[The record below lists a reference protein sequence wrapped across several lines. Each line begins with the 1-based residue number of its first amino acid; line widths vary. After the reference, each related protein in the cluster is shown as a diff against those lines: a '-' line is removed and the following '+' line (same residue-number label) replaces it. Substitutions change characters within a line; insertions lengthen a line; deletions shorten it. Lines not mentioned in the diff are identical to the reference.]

1 MQNSKSLPLARPLA
15 TLGLVGCFFLLAL
28 TCAVHFHTPTVDHV
42 QPECS
47 VCLMAAPSKMFV
59 VPLAT
64 APCYLA
70 VDVVVLVATPKF
82 LSLPLWNT
90 APSRSP
96 PSLA

>member
-1 MQNSKSLPLARPLA
+1 MA
-15 TLGLVGCFFLLAL
+15 T
-28 TCAVHFHTPTVDHV
+28 
-42 QPECS
+42 
-47 VCLMAAPSKMFV
+47 PSKMFV
-59 VPLAT
+59 APLAT
-64 APCYLA
+64 APFYLA